1 MYELVAARRVLF
13 AWPEQRRLQN
23 QLPDNVITRDA
34 TCTNFTPDSP
44 PFFPFHPISSLSPP
58 PDYSWNAI
66 STPIFPQR
74 RSKSSDKHRLEE
86 NSRTC
91 INWQGEKS
99 REENYYRFPRFLFQ
113 LVKVSNWREQ
123 SGVALRSN
131 GWRVSKLEMQTM
143 EDKVGGE

>member
-99 REENYYRFPRFLFQ
+99 REENYYRSDAL
-113 LVKVSNWREQ
+113 S
-123 SGVALRSN
+123 LRSSLAVFLDFYFN
-131 GWRVSKLEMQTM
+131 SRRQRYRI
-143 EDKVGGE
+143 GGNNRA